1 MGGCV
6 CTLWHC
12 GLFLFSMNPLF
23 ATCCYLQNKQ
33 GWHKR
38 QSFSLLSHRSE
49 AMERPPDSLK
59 KLLSHQPILHIT
71 SHYWQSLAHN
81 SMIQFLF
88 ILFTDYSVQIFAAR
102 HPINGFLHCKNHWY
116 DNIIRTLQKGLAHW
130 KVNNERVLLHEK
142 SWQLT
147 KHTASTRLAFY
158 VSRLNCRQ
166 ECFVI

>member
-59 KLLSHQPILHIT
+59 KLLSHLQFYTSHLTIGRAWRPIAWFNSCSFYSLTIQFKFLLHGIQLMVFFIAKIIDMIT
-71 SHYWQSLAHN
+71 SYAHCRKDWHIEKWIMKGFCCMKIVDNQQSTQLAQDCHF
-81 SMIQFLF
+81 M
-88 ILFTDYSVQIFAAR
+88 
-102 HPINGFLHCKNHWY
+102 
-116 DNIIRTLQKGLAHW
+116 
-130 KVNNERVLLHEK
+130 
-142 SWQLT
+142 
-147 KHTASTRLAFY
+147 
-158 VSRLNCRQ
+158 CRA
-166 ECFVI
+166 